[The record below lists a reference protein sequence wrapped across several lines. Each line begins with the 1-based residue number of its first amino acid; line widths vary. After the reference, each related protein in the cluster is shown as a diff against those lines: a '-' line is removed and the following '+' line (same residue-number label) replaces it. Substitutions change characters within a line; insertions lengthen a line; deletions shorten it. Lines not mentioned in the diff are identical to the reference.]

1 MIFSQAGNIV
11 RQSFLAA
18 LNDSNRERKEAAA
31 KRIDYYNN
39 FQTEYIQEQLR
50 RYITKTENMRP
61 CFVNIVKKVINQ
73 LAMVYVQDATRTI
86 IDGTERD
93 QELFQSIERVARL
106 GARWKQANRLSKL
119 LGVVL
124 LRPVFRNGRMDVD
137 ILTPD
142 ILDVSTGDTPEAI
155 ESVLITRYPTSG
167 KFDEITY
174 SLWTADSVKTL
185 DYRGACTQEEENP
198 YRVLPFVP
206 VWAQLP
212 QDTFWTAGAE
222 DLVVLQEAFN
232 EKVTD
237 LLYVLR
243 MQGFGVGYVKG
254 MRGELTHVDA
264 GTIFNLPENGE
275 LGFAKTQA
283 PIDETLAVL
292 DFLLKQAAVSNGL
305 PASSL
310 TTDPTEES
318 GTARIASNR
327 ELEELRKDDIELFRT
342 YERSLFDVMRVVWN
356 CHNPTQKISEKA
368 SIQVDFFDPKPSIDP
383 DKQAQMWD
391 TLISMGV
398 LSPVDVAMERNPDLS
413 REEAKARLLEIQEEV
428 RELQERTF

>member
-93 QELFQSIERVARL
+93 QELFQSIERMARL

-174 SLWTADSVKTL
+174 SLWTADSIKTL

-198 YRVLPFVP
+198 YRVLPFVA

-243 MQGFGVGYVKG
+243 MQGFGIGYVKG

-342 YERSLFDVMRVVWN
+342 YERSLFNTLRTVWN
-356 CHNPTQKISEKA
+356 FHNPTQKISEKA